1 MVWWTNIFNYFW
13 QVIRQRKESRKTKTD
28 ENANEPE
35 EGVKRRL
42 AFLDI
47 LLDIAEENKAMSDLE
62 IREEVDVFMYAV
74 SNKS

>member
-13 QVIRQRKESRKTKTD
+13 QVIQQRKESRKTKTD